1 MAIYNVLVTS
11 IDGISQ
17 NVAVDANS
25 ISEAR
30 RKAESQSGYGARAS
44 GVPELAASPVG
55 SNSFSSF
62 VGGIDSNFD
71 PSAYGIQ
78 NPNVNIPNPV
88 SADLNNQLVYANSQA
103 NTGSNTPQYNSP
115 YGEQYDPASNAFYT
129 ANNQNLS
136 TPDPISADLANQL
149 FYGNSQASTGANTP
163 QYNSP
168 YGEQYDPYG
177 GTGFDPNEIESYY
190 LNLLQ
195 PTSPGNLPA
204 PANAGQTP
212 YSYNPVGSAGYE
224 FIGGDVYDPI
234 SSDLG
239 NQLAF
244 ANSQANQGF
253 KSAAQIDAEEIERFR
268 QDSLSNP
275 VVGDLSNQL
284 DFANSQA
291 YGTDNLNAIELATAE
306 RERIASKNREN
317 KEKADAL
324 KKEAELVFGPVRSWD
339 AKLGDITVNPDGSVN
354 LPTDMW
360 RNAYGGKLDRVGR
373 GDPSRQPNQPI
384 GKEQIEDAIRRIAEL
399 GGRDTLSRSVE
410 NMLQQART
418 YYSNTPRG
426 DNTWDK
432 NIEGGLIPEA
442 DRKGAKSAQKSFLND
457 SAWQATWGSFAD
469 EVLGARETDVTGQIP
484 DAWANNPDGY
494 NSLSEIQKEAAD
506 VNNLTSMSEVEAHYT
521 AEQAKKD
528 AESVIANAEVIGPP
542 KNNNGETGLGMD
554 DLLPKWEAPSGSS
567 MGDIEAAGGL
577 AGTGNEDLF
586 IAGASQGFKPPA
598 PPAFAG
604 APEQV
609 YTSQELML
617 DPITEAA
624 GQRLAFRN
632 VYGDA
637 ATNVGP
643 LSSYLQRQSFPLA
656 DAYRGSSWANMARE
670 GTGGVAPQV
679 SFEDFLRTTRNQPSG
694 LSGTYGQ
701 TLQDVNYLRG
711 LGGSQVPVGLEGVF
725 NPEQAANTRDARN
738 LLQAAQK
745 GKYSGLVSRAFRR
758 PSEDDLFSDYVLA
771 RQDASTA
778 GTAPQNFLNFAAS
791 RYGL

>member
-55 SNSFSSF
+55 SDSFSSF

-88 SADLNNQLVYANSQA
+88 SADLNNQLAYANSQK

-115 YGEQYDPASNAFYT
+115 YGEQYDPVANAFYT
-129 ANNQNLS
+129 ANNQDLS
-136 TPDPISADLANQL
+136 TPDPVSADLANQL
-149 FYGNSQASTGANTP
+149 FYGNSQASTGTNTP

-212 YSYNPVGSAGYE
+212 FGYNPVGSAGYE

-268 QDSLSNP
+268 RNAMSNP

-284 DFANSQA
+284 DFASSQA

-306 RERIASKNREN
+306 RERIAREN

-324 KKEAELVFGPVRSWD
+324 KEANKQASLVSGPVRSWD
-339 AKLGDITVNPDGSVN
+339 AKLADITVNADGTVN

-360 RNAYGGKLDRVGR
+360 RNSSTAPSVRGGSAGKTASQNIGR
-373 GDPSRQPNQPI
+373 
-384 GKEQIEDAIRRIAEL
+384 EQLEDAIRKIAEL
-399 GGRDTLSRSVE
+399 GGRDNLDRSVS
-410 NMLQQART
+410 NMLQQARS
-418 YYSNTPRG
+418 YYSSTPRG
-426 DNTWDK
+426 DSTWDK
-432 NIEGGLIPEA
+432 NIDSGLIDGKLLSDA
-442 DRKGAKSAQKSFLND
+442 GFK
-457 SAWQATWGSFAD
+457 ATWGSFAD
-469 EVLGARETDVTGQIP
+469 EVLGAREADVTGQIP
-484 DAWANNPDGY
+484 NAWANNPDGFK
-494 NSLSEIQKEAAD
+494 SLSKAQQTTVIE
-506 VNNLTSMSEVEAHYT
+506 NNLKSMSEFESYTVGQANQLGAEALYDT
-521 AEQAKKD
+521 GKGVGLDEELPDFTTKGFDFSGAD
-528 AESVIANAEVIGPP
+528 D
-542 KNNNGETGLGMD
+542 GLGGTNGGAGK
-554 DLLPKWEAPSGSS
+554 P
-567 MGDIEAAGGL
+567 GDPTGL

-586 IAGASQGFKPPA
+586 MAGAMQGFPVPPAPPA